1 MNKETAYKMVE
12 RILTLLQDLLE
23 QFLSVIPNVFGA
35 IIVFFIG
42 WMIAKI
48 VARIIKRA
56 MSAIGIDKLAEQL
69 NDIEIVQKTNVK
81 VVPSTIVSKI
91 IYYVLLLIFSI
102 VSAEILQV
110 EPVSQLVLDILNYIP
125 LVISAALVLM
135 IGILVAEALKNIVL
149 TTTQSLGIPSAK
161 IIASFVFYFILLI
174 SLVTA
179 LTQIGIDTDFLS
191 TNLSVII
198 AGAVLAFAIGYGL
211 ASKDTMSNY
220 LASFYSK
227 DRFIIGDVISIN
239 GVKGEIIR
247 MDNNSLTLQ
256 SENSKVIIPLSILS
270 KGQVEI
276 FGD

>member
-1 MNKETAYKMVE
+1 MVE
-12 RILTLLQDLLE
+12 RIFTLLQDLLE
-23 QFLSVIPNVFGA
+23 QFLSVIPNVLGA
-35 IIVFFIG
+35 IIVFVIG
-42 WMIAKI
+42 WMIAKLFER
-48 VARIIKRA
+48 VIKRA
-56 MSAIGIDKLAEQL
+56 MKVIGIDKLAAQL

-81 VVPSTIVSKI
+81 VVPSTLLSKLV
-91 IYYVLLLIFSI
+91 YYFLLLIFSI

-110 EPVSQLVLDILNYIP
+110 QPVSQLVLDILNYLP

-135 IGILVAEALKNIVL
+135 IGIVVAEALKNIVQ

-179 LTQIGIDTDFLS
+179 LTQIGIDTNFLS

-198 AGAVLAFAIGYGL
+198 AGAVAAFAIGYGL
-211 ASKDTMSNY
+211 ASKDTMANY

-227 DRFIIGDVISIN
+227 DRFIIGDVISVN
-239 GVKGEIIR
+239 GVKGEIIY

>member
-1 MNKETAYKMVE
+1 MVE

-35 IIVFFIG
+35 IIVFFLG

-69 NDIEIVQKTNVK
+69 NDIEIVQKTNIK
-81 VVPSTIVSKI
+81 IVPSTIVSKL

-110 EPVSQLVLDILNYIP
+110 EPVSQLVLDILNYLP

-227 DRFIIGDVISIN
+227 DRFIIGDVISVN

>member
-1 MNKETAYKMVE
+1 MLE
-12 RILTLLQDLLE
+12 RILTLLKDLFE
-23 QFLSVIPNVFGA
+23 QFASVVPNVLGA

-42 WMIAKI
+42 WMIAKFI
-48 VARIIKRA
+48 ARIIKKA
-56 MSAIGIDKLAEQL
+56 MSAIGIDNLAAQL

-81 VVPSTIVSKI
+81 VVPSTLLSKLA
-91 IYYVLLLIFSI
+91 YYFLLLIFSI

-110 EPVSQLVLDILNYIP
+110 APVSQLVLDILNYLP

-135 IGILVAEALKNIVL
+135 IGIVVAEALKNIVL

-161 IIASFVFYFILLI
+161 IIGSFVFYFILLI

-179 LTQIGIDTDFLS
+179 LSQIGIDTNFLS

-211 ASKDTMSNY
+211 ASKDTMANY

-227 DRFIIGDVISIN
+227 DRFIIGDVIKVN
-239 GVKGEIIR
+239 GVRGEIIH

-256 SENSKVIIPLSILS
+256 SEESKVIIPLSILS
-270 KGQVEI
+270 KGQVEV